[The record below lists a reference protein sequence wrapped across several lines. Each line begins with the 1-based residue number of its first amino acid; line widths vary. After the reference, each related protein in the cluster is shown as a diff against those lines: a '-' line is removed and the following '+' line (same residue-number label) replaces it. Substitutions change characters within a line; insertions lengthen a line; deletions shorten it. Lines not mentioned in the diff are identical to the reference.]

1 MSNMFTPTS
10 PSSNI
15 PNGKV
20 FSPTTNKE
28 NQIDELFHR
37 DNQSIQSLLDASVS
51 NIFWIGK
58 VS

>member
-1 MSNMFTPTS
+1 MFTPTS
-10 PSSNI
+10 PSSKI
-15 PNGKV
+15 PNGTLTRKI
-20 FSPTTNKE
+20 K
-28 NQIDELFHR
+28 IDELFHR